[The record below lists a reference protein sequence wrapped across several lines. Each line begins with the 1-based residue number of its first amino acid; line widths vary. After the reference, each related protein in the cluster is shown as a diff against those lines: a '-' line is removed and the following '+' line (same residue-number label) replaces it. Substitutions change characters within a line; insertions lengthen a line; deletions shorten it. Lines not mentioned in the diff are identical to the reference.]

1 MKQAVFVDY
10 TGTLVKEDGP
20 DLHGVVRAIC
30 ANSDEKD
37 PRRALA
43 FWWQRLKQYEAA
55 SFGPAFLTQDEIVQR
70 ILADCERQLHL
81 QADKAALHAGIRR
94 FWASAPLFEDAPAFF
109 AACPVPVWVLTNNS
123 EGCVRENLAAHG
135 IVPAGIVT
143 GDMARAYKPHRAF
156 FEKAL
161 ALSGCTADGAVH
173 IGDSARSDIEGA
185 RALRGARGANFARGA
200 GPGPGVRGA
209 GGPKP
214 GPRRRAN
221 AAA

>member
-43 FWWQRLKQYEAA
+43 FWWHRLKQYEAA

-94 FWASAPLFEDAPAFF
+94 FWASAPLFEDAPAFRG
-109 AACPVPVWVLTNNS
+109 VP
-123 EGCVRENLAAHG
+123 G
-135 IVPAGIVT
+135 AGV
-143 GDMARAYKPHRAF
+143 GAYQQQRGLCARKPGRARHC
-156 FEKAL
+156 AR
-161 ALSGCTADGAVH
+161 GHCDGGH
-173 IGDSARSDIEGA
+173 GA
-185 RALRGARGANFARGA
+185 RL
-200 GPGPGVRGA
+200 
-209 GGPKP
+209 
-214 GPRRRAN
+214 
-221 AAA
+221 

>member
-1 MKQAVFVDY
+1 MKQAVLVDY

-81 QADKAALHAGIRR
+81 QADKAALHAGLRR

-161 ALSGCTADGAVH
+161 ALSGCTAGGAVH

-185 RALRGARGANFARGA
+185 RAAGIEAVLLCRGGQPA
-200 GPGPGVRGA
+200 PCGVR
-209 GGPKP
+209 
-214 GPRRRAN
+214 
-221 AAA
+221 AAQTLPEALALALA